1 MSYFFVSEKDYDKKK
16 TNTATNT
23 IQPSG
28 FKAVTQLSEV
38 VLIQANA
45 FYREVFQAPRVAAVN
60 FFF

>member
-1 MSYFFVSEKDYDKKK
+1 MYFELFLCKWKRLRQKDK
-16 TNTATNT
+16 ATNT